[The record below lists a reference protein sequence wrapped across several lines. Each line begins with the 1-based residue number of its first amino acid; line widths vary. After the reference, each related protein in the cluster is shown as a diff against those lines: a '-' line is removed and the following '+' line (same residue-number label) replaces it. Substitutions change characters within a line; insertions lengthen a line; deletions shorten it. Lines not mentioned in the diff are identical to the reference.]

1 MKKAKMG
8 TDKAF
13 VKEVIQVNFIND
25 NDDVDGDHDDMIWQY
40 NMIF

>member
-13 VKEVIQVNFIND
+13 VKEVIQVIYQIAYILYTLYMKKERKKNTT
-25 NDDVDGDHDDMIWQY
+25 
-40 NMIF
+40 